1 MTIKQAKKM
10 IEYLADEIDEY
21 LQKLELDGKEDTAK
35 YHGLFYLSGGLR
47 ELAETEV

>member
-10 IEYLADEIDEY
+10 IEDLANEIDEY
-21 LQKLELDGKEDTAK
+21 LQKLELDGKDDTAK

-47 ELAETEV
+47 ELAEAEV